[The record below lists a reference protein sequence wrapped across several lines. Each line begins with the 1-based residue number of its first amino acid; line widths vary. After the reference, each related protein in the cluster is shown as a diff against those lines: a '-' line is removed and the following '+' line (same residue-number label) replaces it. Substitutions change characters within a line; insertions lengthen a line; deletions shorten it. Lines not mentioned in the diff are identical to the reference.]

1 MEKNLLANAG
11 DVGSMSELR
20 RSPGREHGNPFQYSC
35 LENAMDKGA
44 WWVIVHGFAKSQIR
58 LTEHAHTHTHTHT
71 HNPRQMDL
79 FGEKGI
85 MCSDD
90 SLSSTQSTVF
100 RVPDNQSKAG
110 SEPNLSCI

>member
-1 MEKNLLANAG
+1 
-11 DVGSMSELR
+11 
-20 RSPGREHGNPFQYSC
+20 
-35 LENAMDKGA
+35 MDKGA
-44 WWVIVHGFAKSQIR
+44 WWVIVHGFAKSQTR
-58 LTEHAHTHTHTHT
+58 LTEHAQTHTHIHTHTHT

-85 MCSDD
+85 ICSDD

-100 RVPDNQSKAG
+100 RVPENQSKAV